1 MSNVSKSPQEN
12 LQKSSQK
19 PVNSIFLKQ
28 TDFDNGDSQT
38 KTKASNKENV
48 ILSRR
53 DVANMIPKEC
63 LKQKNLELM
72 KTKIEWRWRIFKF
85 QDRENEIVEIS
96 QKKPNKKRLYIN
108 NKGEWV
114 ESEVSEDYDV
124 FVIHEYYHYTDEK

>member
-1 MSNVSKSPQEN
+1 MSNIFKSPQEN
-12 LQKSSQK
+12 LQK

-28 TDFDNGDSQT
+28 TDFDNDDS
-38 KTKASNKENV
+38 KTKVSDKENV

-85 QDRENEIVEIS
+85 QDREHEIVEIS

-114 ESEVSEDYDV
+114 EFVVSEDYDV
-124 FVIHEYYHYTDEK
+124 FVIHEYYHYIDEK